1 MAPDL
6 LVSDSHSRSVDSGQ
20 LTALKD
26 WVTWVKL
33 AGLTLVLSVL
43 FTFDFWRLTVSAAFF
58 GNPLGWVLLALVA
71 SVLFGSFTLASTWSG
86 WRQWTA
92 VFLVFYGVPYV
103 LTVAEAPYLP
113 SVLTASLIA
122 DVLVNGAIIAG
133 VFAAVLVTLLGRA
146 VPDVP
151 VRRSRLVM
159 PAGEWAWKLLS
170 AGAVYLTL
178 FFVFGEA
185 VYAPLARAVD
195 SAAYAAEQA
204 AIPSSGAALVFPIE
218 YLRGVLFAVFA
229 APAIMA
235 LPYSWRKTG
244 AFVALLISLP
254 ESALILLSTTLAP
267 GLVLPHFVEVL
278 GANLVLGLV
287 IVWIL
292 QRRDRLP
299 SLTDLPRKVLAS
311 WAEEA
316 APGVSREK
324 GIRSRAL

>member
-1 MAPDL
+1 MTQEL
-6 LVSDSHSRSVDSGQ
+6 LLSHRRSESSDSGLR
-20 LTALKD
+20 TALKD

-43 FTFDFWRLTVSAAFF
+43 FVFDFWRLTFSAAFF
-58 GNPLGWVLLALVA
+58 GDPLGWVLFAFVA
-71 SVLFGSFTLASTWSG
+71 SVLFGFFTLVSTWSG
-86 WRQWTA
+86 WRQWAA

-113 SVLTASLIA
+113 SVLTASLVT
-122 DVLVNGAIIAG
+122 DLLVNGAIVAG
-133 VFAAVLVTLLGRA
+133 VFAAILVTLLGRP
-146 VPDVP
+146 VPYAP
-151 VRRSRLVM
+151 TRRTRLVM

-170 AGAVYLTL
+170 VGAVYLTL

-204 AIPSSGAALVFPIE
+204 AVPTSGAALVFPIE
-218 YLRGVLFAVFA
+218 YLRGVLFAVFTV
-229 APAIMA
+229 PAVMA

-244 AFVALLISLP
+244 AFVALLIGLP

-267 GLVLPHFVEVL
+267 GLVPPHFVEVL
-278 GANLVLGLV
+278 GANLVLGV
-287 IVWIL
+287 AMVWIL

-299 SLTDLPRKVLAS
+299 SLADLPQAAPANS
-311 WAEEA
+311 AEEVAPA
-316 APGVSREK
+316 ANREK